1 MVKVKITNG
10 VYGYKPKG
18 VHCVQMA
25 GYGETVE
32 VSKSEAKRL
41 QDLGVAVLL
50 EEEKISQAPSENEPP
65 GGPDNDGE
73 MQPSAP
79 AAADPVV

>member
-10 VYGYKPKG
+10 IYGHKPKG
-18 VHCVQMA
+18 VQCVQLV
-25 GYGETVE
+25 GYGEA
-32 VSKSEAKRL
+32 AKRL
-41 QDLGVAVLL
+41 QDLCVAVLL
-50 EEEKISQAPSENEPP
+50 EAEKSPQTPNENEPP
-65 GGPDNDGE
+65 GGLDDNGE

>member
-1 MVKVKITNG
+1 MVYMGINLKVFN
-10 VYGYKPKG
+10 V
-18 VHCVQMA
+18 CNWL
-25 GYGETVE
+25 
-32 VSKSEAKRL
+32 SKTEAKRL

-50 EEEKISQAPSENEPP
+50 EAEKSPQTPNENEPP
-65 GGPDNDGE
+65 GGLDDNGE